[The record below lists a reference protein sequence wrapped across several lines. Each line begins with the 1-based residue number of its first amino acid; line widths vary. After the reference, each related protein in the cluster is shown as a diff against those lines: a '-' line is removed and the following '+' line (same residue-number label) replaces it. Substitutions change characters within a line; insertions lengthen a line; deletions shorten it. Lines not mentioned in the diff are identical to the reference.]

1 MAREEEFYVKASCDF
16 IAAVIFDQVE
26 MLVGIECKA
35 RVAPA
40 TIQQE
45 HDVEASIQR
54 SHRAFLGTELYTIVE
69 AASIELLIMLS
80 RHTKQSSLSIRHT
93 FIILNVCCF

>member
-1 MAREEEFYVKASCDF
+1 VAREEEFYVKASCDF

-40 TIQQE
+40 PFSKSMTWKT
-45 HDVEASIQR
+45 
-54 SHRAFLGTELYTIVE
+54 AFRGATEPFWV
-69 AASIELLIMLS
+69 LS
-80 RHTKQSSLSIRHT
+80 STP
-93 FIILNVCCF
+93 